1 MNSTLSA
8 LFFPL
13 PALSETSHRMAG
25 HSAWKNIKHRKAAVD
40 KKRGKV
46 WSKCSRAII
55 VTAQKGGGDPHF
67 NPSLRIAID
76 AARAVNMPR
85 DTIEKAI
92 KKGTGEGTAEQ
103 YESARYEGYAPGGV
117 ALIVECLISN
127 ANKAAA
133 DIRVVHDVVVH
144 QSGQVHE
151 LDHRSHPHQ
160 FGLDLARAAPAA
172 EERQGRADT
181 LAGSVDAVVDHRPD
195 LGFESAELA
204 VQVTVELSQ
213 MWRQQREHP
222 GKRVWLGTDGR
233 TGDAAHDSADARC
246 EIENDQPIVAALG
259 QPLSS
264 RSAETAADNKK
275 AAGFLPRP

>member
-1 MNSTLSA
+1 
-8 LFFPL
+8 
-13 PALSETSHRMAG
+13 MAG

-133 DIRVVHDVVVH
+133 DIRVIFDKNGGKIGVPGSVAFSFS
-144 QSGQVHE
+144 QKAQVIVE
-151 LDHRSHPHQ
+151 GGSEEQLMNCCLDA
-160 FGLDLARAAPAA
+160 GA
-172 EERQGRADT
+172 EEIQGDGETFQVLGAPSDLIAIRTAIEAQGLTVDSAEIVWIPSQTVEVDADT
-181 LAGSVDAVVDHRPD
+181 LLEVEKIVDALED
-195 LGFESAELA
+195 LDDVQNVYTSLA
-204 VQVTVELSQ
+204 
-213 MWRQQREHP
+213 
-222 GKRVWLGTDGR
+222 
-233 TGDAAHDSADARC
+233 
-246 EIENDQPIVAALG
+246 
-259 QPLSS
+259 
-264 RSAETAADNKK
+264 
-275 AAGFLPRP
+275 